1 MAASLDAIL
10 QLEVPLI
17 VQIGRHTMPIG
28 QIKRLQPGSIIELPK
43 DSRDELDILLNDK
56 VIGRGRAVKVSENFG
71 IRLSSVGNLD
81 ERVDAFDRNADPG
94 S

>member
-1 MAASLDAIL
+1 MRPKVAEPSITTK
-10 QLEVPLI
+10 P
-17 VQIGRHTMPIG
+17 TMPIG

-71 IRLSSVGNLD
+71 IKLSSVGNLD
-81 ERVDAFDRNADPG
+81 DRVDAFGKNAGPG

>member
-71 IRLSSVGNLD
+71 IKLSSVGNLD
-81 ERVDAFDRNADPG
+81 DRVDAFGPKI
-94 S
+94 